1 MDRPAV
7 ILENDATVY
16 DFYLR
21 HQQSRQVARLAYATL
36 ARRFRPRLSYP
47 EGGREELRRLV
58 YDDTR
63 LLIAVNHLTES
74 DPYTLAAAA
83 WSSPLRPVIGRTR
96 VLAKDEL
103 FQEPKQRRR
112 IDMMGGIP
120 VFRGK
125 NHGMRAVSAA
135 GNRMM
140 DVAAQRMKRGDDLA
154 VFPEGTCNL
163 EDPSVIQHVGSG
175 IGHIA
180 VRARAA
186 GVEPVLVCI
195 GLSYGPGKANLKS
208 ASVYIDDAITDLPEK
223 PIDITRVVAAG
234 MQKALDGAIAAY

>member
-1 MDRPAV
+1 MERPAV
-7 ILENDATVY
+7 VLENDQAVY

-21 HQQSRQVARLAYATL
+21 HQQNRQVARLAYAAL
-36 ARRFRPRLSYP
+36 ARRFKPRLSYP
-47 EGGREELRRLV
+47 DGAREELRRLV
-58 YDDTR
+58 YDDAR
-63 LLIAVNHLTES
+63 LIIAINHLTET
-74 DPYTLAAAA
+74 DPYTVAATA

-103 FQEPKQRRR
+103 FQESKQRRR

-140 DVAAQRMKRGDDLA
+140 DISAERMRRGDDLA
-154 VFPEGTCNL
+154 IFPEGTCNL
-163 EDPSVIQHVGSG
+163 EDPTQVQKVGSG

-180 VRARAA
+180 VRARKL
-186 GVEPVLVCI
+186 GVEPILVCI
-195 GLSYGPGKANLKS
+195 GLSYGPESTKLKS
-208 ASVYIDDAITDLPEK
+208 ASVYIDAPIRDLPDK
-223 PIDITRVVAAG
+223 PIDIARVVSTG
-234 MQKALDGAIAAY
+234 LQKAVDGAVAAY

>member
-1 MDRPAV
+1 MERPAV
-7 ILENDATVY
+7 VLENDEAVY

-21 HQQSRQVARLAYATL
+21 HQQNRQVTRMAYAAL
-36 ARRFRPRLSYP
+36 AGRFRPRVTYP
-47 EGGREELRRLV
+47 DGAREAIRRLV
-58 YDDTR
+58 YDNRR
-63 LLIAVNHLTES
+63 LLIAVNHLTET

-103 FQEPKQRRR
+103 FEEPKQRKR

-125 NHGMRAVSAA
+125 NHGLRAVSAA
-135 GNRMM
+135 GSRMM
-140 DVAAQRMKRGDDLA
+140 DVSAERMRRGDDLA

-163 EDPSVIQHVGSG
+163 EDETKVQHVGSG

-180 VRARAA
+180 SRAGKL
-186 GVEPVLVCI
+186 GVKPALLCI
-195 GLSYGPGKANLKS
+195 GLSYGPGSSKLKS
-208 ASVYIDDAITDLPEK
+208 ASVYMDQPITDLPEK
-223 PIDITRVVAAG
+223 PIEFARLVAENL
-234 MQKALDGAIAAY
+234 QRALDGAVAAY

>member
-7 ILENDATVY
+7 VLENDETVY

-21 HQQSRQVARLAYATL
+21 HQQNRQVARLAYAAL
-36 ARRFRPRLSYP
+36 ARRFKPRVSYRD
-47 EGGREELRRLV
+47 GAREELRRLV

-63 LLIAVNHLTES
+63 LIIAVNHLTET
-74 DPYTLAAAA
+74 DPYTVAATA
-83 WSSPLRPVIGRTR
+83 WASPLRPVIGRTR

-103 FQEPKQRRR
+103 FQEAKQRKR

-140 DVAAQRMKRGDDLA
+140 DVSAERMRRGDDLA

-163 EDPSVIQHVGSG
+163 EDPTQVQKVGSG
-175 IGHIA
+175 IGHIVA
-180 VRARAA
+180 RVRKL

-195 GLSYGPGKANLKS
+195 GLSYGPGSEKLKS
-208 ASVYIDDAITDLPEK
+208 ASVYFDEPITDLPEK
-223 PIDITRVVAAG
+223 PLHITKAVADG
-234 MQKALDGAIAAY
+234 MQKALDGAVAAY

>member
-7 ILENDATVY
+7 ILENDETVY

-21 HQQSRQVARLAYATL
+21 HQQNRQVARLAYATL
-36 ARRFRPRLSYP
+36 ARRFKPRVSYP
-47 EGGREELRRLV
+47 DGAREELRRLV

-63 LLIAVNHLTES
+63 LIIAVNHLTET
-74 DPYTLAAAA
+74 DPYTVAATA
-83 WSSPLRPVIGRTR
+83 WASPLRPVIGRTR

-103 FQEPKQRRR
+103 FQESKQRKR

-140 DVAAQRMKRGDDLA
+140 DVSAERVKRGDNLA
-154 VFPEGTCNL
+154 IFPEGTCNL
-163 EDPSVIQHVGSG
+163 EDPTQVQQVGSG

-180 VRARAA
+180 ARVRKL
-186 GVEPVLVCI
+186 GVEPVLICI
-195 GLSYGPGKANLKS
+195 GLSYGPGSEKLKS
-208 ASVYIDDAITDLPEK
+208 ASVYIDNPITDLPEK
-223 PIDITRVVAAG
+223 PLFIARTVAEG
-234 MQKALDGAIAAY
+234 MQKALDGAVAAY

>member
-7 ILENDATVY
+7 ILENDETVY

-21 HQQSRQVARLAYATL
+21 HQQNRQVARLAYAAL
-36 ARRFRPRLSYP
+36 ARRFKPRVSYAD
-47 EGGREELRRLV
+47 GAREDLRRLV

-63 LLIAVNHLTES
+63 LIVAVNHLTET
-74 DPYTLAAAA
+74 DPYTVAATA
-83 WSSPLRPVIGRTR
+83 WASPLRPVIGRTR

-103 FQEPKQRRR
+103 FQDPKQRRR

-140 DVAAQRMKRGDDLA
+140 DVSAERVRRGDDLA
-154 VFPEGTCNL
+154 IFPEGTCNL
-163 EDPSVIQHVGSG
+163 EDPTQVQKVGSG

-180 VRARAA
+180 ARVRKL
-186 GVEPVLVCI
+186 GVEPVLICI
-195 GLSYGPGKANLKS
+195 GLSYGPGSEKLKS
-208 ASVYIDDAITDLPEK
+208 ASVYIDNPITDLPEK
-223 PIDITRVVAAG
+223 PIHIARTVAEG
-234 MQKALDGAIAAY
+234 MQKALDGAVAAY

>member
-1 MDRPAV
+1 MERPAV
-7 ILENDATVY
+7 ILENDETVY

-21 HQQSRQVARLAYATL
+21 HQQNRQVARLAYAAL
-36 ARRFRPRLSYP
+36 ARRFRPRVSYSD
-47 EGGREELRRLV
+47 GAREELRRLV
-58 YDDTR
+58 YDNTR

-83 WSSPLRPVIGRTR
+83 WASPLRPVIGRTR

-103 FQEPKQRRR
+103 FQDPKQRKR

-140 DVAAQRMKRGDDLA
+140 DISAERMKRGDDLA

-163 EDPSVIQHVGSG
+163 EDPTTVQHVGSG

-180 VRARAA
+180 MRARKLA
-186 GVEPVLVCI
+186 VEPTLICI
-195 GLSYGPGKANLKS
+195 GLSYGPGSAKVKQ
-208 ASVYIDDAITDLPEK
+208 ASVYFDTPITDLPQK
-223 PIDITRVVAAG
+223 PIDITRVVAEG
-234 MQKALDGAIAAY
+234 MQKALDGAVAAY

>member
-7 ILENDATVY
+7 ILENDETVY

-21 HQQSRQVARLAYATL
+21 HQQNRQVARLAYAAL
-36 ARRFRPRLSYP
+36 ARRFKPRVSYS
-47 EGGREELRRLV
+47 EGAREEIRRLV

-63 LLIAVNHLTES
+63 LIIAVNHVSET
-74 DPYTLAAAA
+74 DPYTVAAAA
-83 WSSPLRPVIGRTR
+83 WASPLRPAIGRTR

-103 FQEPKQRRR
+103 FQEPKQRKR

-140 DVAAQRMKRGDDLA
+140 DVSAERVRRGDDLA

-163 EDPSVIQHVGSG
+163 VDPTQIQHVGSG

-180 VRARAA
+180 ARIRKL
-186 GVEPVLVCI
+186 GVEPVLICM
-195 GLSYGPGKANLKS
+195 GLSYGPAQKLKS
-208 ASVYIDDAITDLPEK
+208 ASVYIDQPITGLPDK
-223 PIDITRVVAAG
+223 PLHIVRTVADG
-234 MQKALDGAIAAY
+234 MQKALDGAVAAY